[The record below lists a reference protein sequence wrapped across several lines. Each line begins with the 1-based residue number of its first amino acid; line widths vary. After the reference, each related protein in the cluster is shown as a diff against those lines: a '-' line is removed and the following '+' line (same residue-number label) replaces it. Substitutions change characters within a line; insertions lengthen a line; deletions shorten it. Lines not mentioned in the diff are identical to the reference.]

1 MLLEDARLGAHI
13 STVVLR
19 RWQTASY
26 QIPMLLWADPDM
38 AITPSA
44 KLPQFLYLVVCVLY
58 VIFLRKAG
66 RIIDANIA
74 AETEEDPRALIG
86 K

>member
-1 MLLEDARLGAHI
+1 
-13 STVVLR
+13 
-19 RWQTASY
+19 
-26 QIPMLLWADPDM
+26 MLLWADPDM
-38 AITPSA
+38 AVTPSA
-44 KLPQFLYLVVCVLY
+44 KLPQFLYLVVRVLY